1 MLYVILGII
10 SSSGGWRLQ
19 GGAKTDYGLSEI
31 RIRLCLIN
39 VFVLQM
45 RYRYWSTPFSG
56 YFFSLILAITD
67 HKFTIDPGRDSVAQL
82 QESCT
87 KFRFISNASWPE
99 PKFNRSMLITYWFIR
114 LVSHSQH
121 SRAHNVANRPI
132 LIDSFYWPKNKEN
145 SYIEEIQVTGEFK
158 IKYQIIREKWTKR
171 WWSVYICFR
180 FTSTFVAQTFCSII
194 NCVFFLCCSF

>member
-1 MLYVILGII
+1 MFPVECYVILQRLVNSICYYLGMRWRMNQIAPFVIRNPWNNII
-10 SSSGGWRLQ
+10 KWMLKASRWCKNGLWTQWDTYSSLLD
-19 GGAKTDYGLSEI
+19 K
-31 RIRLCLIN
+31 RICTANAISILIN
-39 VFVLQM
+39 TFF
-45 RYRYWSTPFSG
+45 RI
-56 YFFSLILAITD
+56 FFSLILAITD

-145 SYIEEIQVTGEFK
+145 SYIEEIQVTGEF
-158 IKYQIIREKWTKR
+158 
-171 WWSVYICFR
+171 
-180 FTSTFVAQTFCSII
+180 
-194 NCVFFLCCSF
+194 